1 MKCPKCGKEI
11 VNSSQY
17 CEYCGAQVRRVE
29 NKTSIFWFITT
40 LILSVI
46 VICLC
51 GFVYYEHVSVNEIIA
66 SEKEEC
72 NSRLCEEMAAR
83 QEAERQ
89 VAIAEQEKQTETRR
103 IADLQSQVQNYANE
117 ITRLN
122 ELINRKDCD
131 ISSYRENSNDKEREI
146 SHYKK
151 SLSDKDRE
159 ISNLREQLP
168 QIYKTKYDDELFLY
182 KVNSIKN
189 NIYFF
194 EKTNRTFRGNFFTIY
209 TQNNGYGLTEFGWIP
224 MSKLE
229 KY

>member
-1 MKCPKCGKEI
+1 MVCPNCDKEI
-11 VNSSQY
+11 ADSSQF
-17 CEYCGAQVRRVE
+17 CEFCGAQVRRVE
-29 NKTSIFWFITT
+29 KIGVITA

-46 VICLC
+46 IIFLC

-66 SEKEEC
+66 SEKEEL

-103 IADLQSQVQNYANE
+103 IADLQSQVQNYVKE

-122 ELINRKDCD
+122 EIINRKDRE
-131 ISSYRENSNDKEREI
+131 ISNYRDNSNDKEREI
-146 SHYKK
+146 SHFKK
-151 SLSDKDRE
+151 SLGDKDRE
-159 ISNLREQLP
+159 ISNLRKQLP
-168 QIYKTKYDDELFLY
+168 QEYITKYDDQFLY
-182 KVNSIKN
+182 KVNNIKN
-189 NIYFF
+189 NIYIF
-194 EKTNRTFRGNFFTIY
+194 EKTNSTIKGNFTVY

-224 MSKLE
+224 MSRLE